1 MSADFVIER
10 TREDLEAFRRRADP
24 ELFEILTAALDA
36 GPGSEAWAAAEF
48 RLGTQTIDAA
58 PRGLADATGLGA
70 VKRDDEL
77 PELPEVRIEAALR
90 ELGSGLSPRDPDW
103 QVKVWERI
111 ERERVRRNRW
121 YRRLWR
127 WLGGGR

>member
-1 MSADFVIER
+1 M
-10 TREDLEAFRRRADP
+10 
-24 ELFEILTAALDA
+24 
-36 GPGSEAWAAAEF
+36 
-48 RLGTQTIDAA
+48 
-58 PRGLADATGLGA
+58 
-70 VKRDDEL
+70 KRPDDEL
-77 PELPEVRIEAALR
+77 PELPEVRIEQALR
-90 ELGSGLSPRDPDW
+90 ELGGGLSPRDPDW